1 MKKKTS
7 ILFDTGAQ
15 SSFINEEISEKL
27 NLPVVRKER
36 RFIQTFEDKNAEP
49 RVLDVV
55 QVETKSVLQKIYM
68 VKINW
73 NDALPETIITE
84 WQNNLENVNVINSLK
99 LERHYLKMFDLKDF
113 EIIELHGFSGA
124 SLKAHAGVIYIRYKL
139 KDGSYCANFVA
150 SKTKINHIERISL
163 TIPKLELMACVL
175 LNQLMFSV

>member
-1 MKKKTS
+1 MR

-27 NLPVVRKER
+27 NLPAVRKER

-49 RVLDVV
+49 RVLNVV
-55 QVETKSVLQKIYM
+55 QVEIKSVLQKIYM

-99 LERHYLKMFDLKDF
+99 LERHYLKMFDLKGF

-124 SLKAHAGVIYIRYKL
+124 SLKAHTCVIYIRFKL
-139 KDGSYCANFVA
+139 KDGSSCANFVA